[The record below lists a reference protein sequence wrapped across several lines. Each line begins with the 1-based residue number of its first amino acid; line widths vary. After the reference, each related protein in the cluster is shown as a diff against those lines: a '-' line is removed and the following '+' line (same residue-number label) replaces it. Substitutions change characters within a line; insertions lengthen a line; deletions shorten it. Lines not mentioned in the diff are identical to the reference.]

1 MALPNPLKLVSNV
14 VLAIPRAIASAAE
27 EQRRKRELEEQRV
40 STPPSYDD
48 GVSEQEFLDIIERVK
63 SEFPRIKSATATG
76 LVVELE
82 IKSQSGITIW
92 NATVD
97 FNDFGHL
104 TGWNKIRK
112 ENSDSKIP
120 DAFAREVN
128 EAIEECKA
136 KNAEPVSNV
145 TE

>member
-1 MALPNPLKLVSNV
+1 MALPKPLKIASNV
-14 VLAIPRAIASAAE
+14 VLAIPRFIASTAE
-27 EQRRKRELEEQRV
+27 ELKRKRELEKQRI

-48 GVSEQEFLDIIERVK
+48 GVSEQEFLDIIEKVK
-63 SEFPRIKSATATG
+63 NEFPRIKSASAIG

-104 TGWNKIRK
+104 TGWSRIRK

-120 DAFAREVN
+120 DAFAREVS
-128 EAIEECKA
+128 EAIKECKDRNSA
-136 KNAEPVSNV
+136 QS
-145 TE
+145 